1 MSLTKA
7 PGSGGLSDRPGAEL
21 AQEQPSGHGME
32 FLGGPREL
40 RVKRLPQL
48 FRRQELE
55 AAAQDAFQPRFE
67 AAQGFGG
74 QVGEPPGAAVGVE
87 QQVLCAIRGRF
98 KVTPRL
104 G

>member
-1 MSLTKA
+1 
-7 PGSGGLSDRPGAEL
+7 
-21 AQEQPSGHGME
+21 
-32 FLGGPREL
+32 L

-67 AAQGFGG
+67 AAQGLGG

-87 QQVLCAIRGRF
+87 QQVLRAVRGRF

>member
-1 MSLTKA
+1 LYNSLIINVCKFLKTTFFA
-7 PGSGGLSDRPGAEL
+7 RI
-21 AQEQPSGHGME
+21 GME

-40 RVKRLPQL
+40 RVTRLPQL

-55 AAAQDAFQPRFE
+55 AAAAQDAFQPRFE
-67 AAQGFGG
+67 AAQGLGG

-87 QQVLCAIRGRF
+87 QQVLRAIRGRF

>member
-1 MSLTKA
+1 MRLYNSLIINVCKFLKITFCA
-7 PGSGGLSDRPGAEL
+7 RI
-21 AQEQPSGHGME
+21 GME
-32 FLGGPREL
+32 FLSGPREL

-67 AAQGFGG
+67 AAQGLGG

-87 QQVLCAIRGRF
+87 QQVLRAIRGRF